1 MLLLG
6 EIASSLPDELRDC
19 YPEVAWRQIRAFRNL
34 AVHKYFGVDWAVVWK
49 IAQEEPPILE
59 KQVLAIISAAY
70 PSLAQSYELGPAPDP
85 GNASLRDRDDA
96 VGPGPGHPRQ
106 GSFRLSRNSA
116 EDILFV
122 PRCRAGVTAGSRRCP
137 PLPFTVPEGDA
148 MSSKAHLRP
157 HKGSRNEAGT
167 TGGDGPEPCQEIC
180 GGPRYHTIWTPIVWL
195 PRPGSCEPRRH
206 GFGGQLTASA
216 CRSIALTQVSSG

>member
-1 MLLLG
+1 MRREELYLADLIDNVRAVRGYLDGVTRDRWDAEDILRDAVLYRMLLLG

-59 KQVLAIISAAY
+59 KQVLAIISAEY

-122 PRCRAGVTAGSRRCP
+122 HRSLRLAVGRGVIPRGRS
-137 PLPFTVPEGDA
+137 D
-148 MSSKAHLRP
+148 
-157 HKGSRNEAGT
+157 
-167 TGGDGPEPCQEIC
+167 
-180 GGPRYHTIWTPIVWL
+180 
-195 PRPGSCEPRRH
+195 
-206 GFGGQLTASA
+206 ASA
-216 CRSIALTQVSSG
+216 